1 MNASQDPDPA
11 ASPDARPATDA
22 KAAEPSP
29 AAPTSAPTA
38 AASAP
43 ESELAAAK
51 ASVAA
56 LEDRLRRQ
64 QAEFVNETR
73 RIQRQADERVKFAV
87 QPVLSD
93 LLGVVDAL
101 HGAIEGLKDTE
112 HERRVAEGLK
122 LVEKELLEA
131 LARHGVARIDAIGKP
146 FDPTFHEAI
155 LEMEGAGAPGS
166 VLQVTRPGFLLHG
179 RLLRAAH
186 VIVSKAKPG
195 AASSAKPAKE

>member
-1 MNASQDPDPA
+1 MNASQEPDPA
-11 ASPDARPATDA
+11 PKPDAAPATP
-22 KAAEPSP
+22 EPAGATPPAP
-29 AAPTSAPTA
+29 AAPPT
-38 AASAP
+38 P

-51 ASVAA
+51 AALAS
-56 LEDRLRRQ
+56 LEDRIRRQ
-64 QAEFVNETR
+64 QADFVNETR
-73 RIQRQADERVKFAV
+73 RIQRQSDERVKFAV
-87 QPVLSD
+87 QPVLAD

-101 HGAIEGLKDTE
+101 HGAIDGLKDSE

-131 LARHGVARIDAIGKP
+131 LGRHGVGRIDAMGKP

-186 VIVSKAKPG
+186 VIVSKAKASG
-195 AASSAKPAKE
+195 AAPSPSAKE

>member
-1 MNASQDPDPA
+1 MNASKDPDPA
-11 ASPDARPATDA
+11 PSPDVPPAADARAAAPA
-22 KAAEPSP
+22 AAP
-29 AAPTSAPTA
+29 AAPT
-38 AASAP
+38 P

-51 ASVAA
+51 ATVAA
-56 LEDRLRRQ
+56 LEDRIRRQ

-73 RIQRQADERVKFAV
+73 RIQKQADERVKFAV

-101 HGAIEGLKDTE
+101 HGAIDGLKDSE
-112 HERRVAEGLK
+112 HEQRVAEGLK

-131 LARHGVARIDAIGKP
+131 LARHGVGRIDAIGKP

-155 LEMEGAGAPGS
+155 LEMEGPGAPGS

-186 VIVSKAKPG
+186 VIVNKAKP
-195 AASSAKPAKE
+195 ASASSPAKE

>member
-1 MNASQDPDPA
+1 MNASKEPDPVP
-11 ASPDARPATDA
+11 SPDAHADA
-22 KAAEPSP
+22 APPP
-29 AAPTSAPTA
+29 AAGAQPGATPT
-38 AASAP
+38 P

-51 ASVAA
+51 ATIAS
-56 LEDRLRRQ
+56 LDDRIRRQ
-64 QAEFVNETR
+64 QADFVNETR

-87 QPVLSD
+87 QPVVSD

-101 HGAIEGLKDTE
+101 HGAVEGLSTSE
-112 HERRVAEGLK
+112 HERRVAEGLR
-122 LVEKELLEA
+122 LVEKELLDA
-131 LARHGVARIDAIGKP
+131 LARHGVGRIDAIGKP

-186 VIVSKAKPG
+186 VIVCKAKSPPT
-195 AASSAKPAKE
+195 SSTSTKE

>member
-1 MNASQDPDPA
+1 MNASQESEPA
-11 ASPDARPATDA
+11 PSPDARPAP
-22 KAAEPSP
+22 EPAP
-29 AAPTSAPTA
+29 APGQPTA
-38 AASAP
+38 APAVPTP

-51 ASVAA
+51 AAAAA

-64 QAEFVNETR
+64 QAEFLNETR
-73 RIQRQADERVKFAV
+73 RIQKQSDERVRFAV

-101 HGAIEGLKDTE
+101 HGAIEGLKGTE

-131 LARHGVARIDAIGKP
+131 LARHGVGRIDAMGKP

-186 VIVSKAKPG
+186 VIVNKAKPD
-195 AASSAKPAKE
+195 ASDADSPPSAKE